1 MSSIRSLPLLP
12 FTLIAT
18 VGCGGAPIEPELVT
32 APAPAADS
40 APAPEPVPTDDGCAG
55 AGFDPA
61 VKALVGQWRGSGWIE
76 HGPGT
81 RAEFE
86 VTEDV
91 RCDLGGEVVV
101 LRGEGIAADSGEIVH
116 RALGVISR
124 DPAGGGYQMRAY
136 SAGRP
141 PVDSELERTR
151 EGGLIWGMSHGPA
164 KIRFRIELAGATWRE
179 IGEISLSGG
188 TWRQFFAME
197 LRRTGPAQA
206 RR

>member
-1 MSSIRSLPLLP
+1 MSSIRSLPLLSFLP
-12 FTLIAT
+12 FTLIAAIA
-18 VGCGGAPIEPELVT
+18 CSGAPIEPEPVT
-32 APAPAADS
+32 AA
-40 APAPEPVPTDDGCAG
+40 APAPELVPTDDGCAG
-55 AGFDPA
+55 AGLDPA

-124 DPAGGGYQMRAY
+124 DPAGVYQMRAY